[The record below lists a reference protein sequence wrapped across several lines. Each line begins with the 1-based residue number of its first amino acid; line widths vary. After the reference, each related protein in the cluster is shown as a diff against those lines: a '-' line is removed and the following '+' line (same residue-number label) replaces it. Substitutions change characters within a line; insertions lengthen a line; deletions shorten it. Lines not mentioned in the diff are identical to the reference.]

1 MAAIP
6 APDDDPHGDPEA
18 LYRRHRARVLRL
30 CQLLL
35 RDPAE
40 AQDVAQEV
48 FVRLLRARDAGKV
61 PAAWGPWLSRVA
73 VNACRDRRRGRWWR
87 WWRDGALELD
97 VASLAA
103 PGGSPESSVLRTEL
117 RGAVWT
123 AFRALPTRQ
132 REVFVLRHVEGFS
145 TQEVA
150 DALGLRTGS
159 VKRHLFRAVHTLR
172 GVLGGPTP

>member
-1 MAAIP
+1 MAAVP
-6 APDDDPHGDPEA
+6 APEEDPEA
-18 LYRRHRARVLRL
+18 LYRRHRPRVLRV
-30 CQLLL
+30 CRLLL

-48 FVRLLRARDAGKV
+48 FLRLLRARDAGTT

-87 WWRDGALELD
+87 WWRDRGLEVD

-103 PGGSPESSVLRTEL
+103 PGGSPEVDALRAEL

-123 AFRALPTRQ
+123 AFRALPARQ

-145 TQEVA
+145 TREVA
-150 DALGLRTGS
+150 DVLGLQAGS

-172 GVLGGPTP
+172 GALGGPVP

>member
-1 MAAIP
+1 MATIP
-6 APDDDPHGDPEA
+6 APDDPEA
-18 LYRRHRARVLRL
+18 LYRRHRPRVVRL

-48 FVRLLRARDAGKV
+48 FLRLLRAAEAGRT
-61 PAAWGPWLSRVA
+61 PAAWGAWLSRVT

-87 WWRDGALELD
+87 WWRDAGLEID

-103 PGGSPESSVLRTEL
+103 PGGTPELTALRTEL

-123 AFRALPTRQ
+123 AFRRLPARQ
-132 REVFVLRHVEGFS
+132 REVFVLRHVEGFT

-172 GVLGGPTP
+172 GALGGAIR